1 MSESS
6 SRRCQLILAICCMS
20 LFIVANNTSLVVLGV
35 ALIGTVAVVQVHGPM
50 RQGFSKASHAGWA
63 IVAGCGLIILI
74 LAVLTTGERAKA
86 SAERTAA
93 LLPDTYSA
101 AVAPRA
107 KSGTSD
113 TEVADPEPVDT
124 VPADTVPADTVP
136 PGTVPMG
143 VTSNV
148 GADGSPDTTT
158 R

>member
-1 MSESS
+1 MPR
-6 SRRCQLILAICCMS
+6 SRS
-20 LFIVANNTSLVVLGV
+20 GVAAAVASTSRQVGQSLGV
-35 ALIGTVAVVQVHGPM
+35 ALIGTVAVAQVHGPM
-50 RQGFSKASHAGWA
+50 RQGFSTASHAGWA

-74 LAVLTTGERAKA
+74 LAVLTTGEHAKA

-93 LLPDTYSA
+93 LFPDTYSA
-101 AVAPRA
+101 AAAPRA

-113 TEVADPEPVDT
+113 TEVADPEP
-124 VPADTVPADTVP
+124 ADTVPADTAP
-136 PGTVPMG
+136 LDTVPMG